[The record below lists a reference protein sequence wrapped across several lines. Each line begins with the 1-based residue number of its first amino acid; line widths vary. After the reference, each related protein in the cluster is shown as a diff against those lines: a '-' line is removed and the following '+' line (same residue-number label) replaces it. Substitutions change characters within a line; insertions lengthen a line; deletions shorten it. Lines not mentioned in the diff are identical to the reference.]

1 MRSRATSKGRSFS
14 QSGFTLAEIVVS
26 VIILVPVM
34 ILILSVFMTSIR
46 SVTDSWDVTKSTAV
60 AQRLIDKIRS
70 MRWDEN
76 SFVGGGPLSLSLAS
90 SVSVLGPN
98 SGESGPGDF
107 DDVDDWNNFSLPDS
121 LASSVRY
128 GRQVDV
134 DYVTLNASGQ
144 VVSSAGPTN
153 CKRVTVRVTNVVG
166 KVTVLS
172 VLIVN
177 T

>member
-76 SFVGGGPLSLSLAS
+76 LSSAS
-90 SVSVLGPN
+90 SVLGPD

-128 GRQVDV
+128 GRHVDV

-144 VVSSAGPTN
+144 VVSSTAPTN

>member
-76 SFVGGGPLSLSLAS
+76 STGAGAILLTSAS
-90 SVSVLGPN
+90 PLGPDG
-98 SGESGPGDF
+98 GEMVPGDF

-128 GRQVDV
+128 GRHVDV